1 MNCNAKK
8 LGFITLIQKTTT
20 VIIASLGLLSNNSAQ
35 SFHQETDRSLSN
47 LNYESLKNRNSKS
60 KLILKLNPNNPERM
74 LIAQHSSHSSHASH
88 SSHSSHFSSSTGYS
102 DKSST
107 GGDNTNALPLI
118 VAGAVI
124 ATGGYLIGKNKGK
137 RK

>member
-1 MNCNAKK
+1 MKPNSKN
-8 LGFITLIQKTTT
+8 LGFLNLIQKTTT

-35 SFHQETDRSLSN
+35 SFHQETEGSRSN

-88 SSHSSHFSSSTGYS
+88 SSHVSHYSSSASYS
-102 DKSST
+102 DNSST
-107 GGDNTNALPLI
+107 ESGNRSVLPL
-118 VAGAVI
+118 VAG
-124 ATGGYLIGKNKGK
+124 GGYLIAKNKNT